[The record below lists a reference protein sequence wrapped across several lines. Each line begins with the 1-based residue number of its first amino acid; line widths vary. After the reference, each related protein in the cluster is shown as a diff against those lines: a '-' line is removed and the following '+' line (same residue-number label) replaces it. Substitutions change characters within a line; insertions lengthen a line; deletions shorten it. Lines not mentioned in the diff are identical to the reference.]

1 MADYLPKFKPGQT
14 VTFTASAAVE
24 GGQAVEITGDR
35 RVGPAGAESTKY
47 TGVAGHSALAEAK
60 VTVHMP
66 GQVQRIV
73 ASGAIAAGDVVQ
85 AAADGKV
92 ATGST
97 APIGKA
103 LTGGADG
110 DLVEIAD

>member
-1 MADYLPKFKPGQT
+1 
-14 VTFTASAAVE
+14 
-24 GGQAVEITGDR
+24 
-35 RVGPAGAESTKY
+35 
-47 TGVAGHSALAEAK
+47 
-60 VTVHMP
+60 MP

-73 ASGAIAAGDVVQ
+73 ASGEIAAGDVVQ
-85 AAADGKV
+85 TAAAGKV